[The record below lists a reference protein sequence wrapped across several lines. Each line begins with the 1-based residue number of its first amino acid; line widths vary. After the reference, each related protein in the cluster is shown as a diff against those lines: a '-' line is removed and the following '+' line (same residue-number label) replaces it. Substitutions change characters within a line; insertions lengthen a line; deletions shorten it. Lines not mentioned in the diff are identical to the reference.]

1 MAQLPD
7 LSLAARPVPRP
18 SQGIARMQTT
28 TGFEG
33 IPAQVAQQVANSVSQ
48 LSDTLYRVKDQQDTL
63 VAESAYNQLLQRKSE
78 LEFGDNGYNTVTGS
92 NAISPE
98 FRPRYT
104 EDFSR
109 SVDEISAG
117 LHNDNQRSKFQSR
130 ADMASTSFQDGLLRH
145 SANESLN
152 FAAQTAQ
159 ATVDL
164 IINDIASNPE
174 NWQAKTMRGM
184 NVIDLA
190 AQQTGEPPEA
200 TAIKKQVATDNIF
213 TALIGSALADHNVA
227 QAREYFADIGD
238 AVSVDTREQAEQAI
252 RTVSIRGESQA
263 KADELVATKTRREAL
278 AEARSIEDAELRD
291 ETVRRVNVRFNEI
304 EAIESEQKQQN
315 IDGAV
320 EIISNDGS
328 LDDIDPVVWNSFS
341 QEERSQLRAL
351 DARGEW
357 YQDDAKWYEFVQLST
372 QEVADMNLYT
382 ELRPYVDDQH
392 WDRALA
398 LQAAAKGPQNSV
410 ALTNTITFQQRF
422 QNSLQGT
429 VFGDVKALTGVDAS
443 RYARMENEASMRL
456 EVLEIEAGRK
466 LTGSEMQ
473 DQVFDPM
480 IRETVNLDEW
490 GRDPTIPASA
500 VLEDDRGNAYVP
512 ISDISAA
519 DASSIENIIISNSRR
534 PSRDKI
540 QRAYAAML
548 INDRALFDRIVSE

>member
-33 IPAQVAQQVANSVSQ
+33 IPAQVEQQVANSVSQ

-92 NAISPE
+92 NAIAPE
-98 FRPRYT
+98 FRPKYT
-104 EDFSR
+104 EDFTS
-109 SVDEISAG
+109 SVSEISAG
-117 LHNDNQRSKFQSR
+117 LHNDNQRRMFQRR
-130 ADMASTSFQDGLLRH
+130 ADMANTSFQDGLLRH

-164 IINDIASNPE
+164 TINDIASNPE
-174 NWQAKTMRGM
+174 NWQAKTMRVM

-190 AQQTGEPPEA
+190 AGQTGEPPEV
-200 TAIKKQVATDNIF
+200 TAIKKQTATDNIF

-263 KADELVATKTRREAL
+263 KADEFVATMTRREAL

-320 EIISNDGS
+320 EIISQDGS
-328 LDDIDPVVWNSFS
+328 LDDIDPGVWNSFS

-398 LQAAAKGPQNSV
+398 MQAAANGPANAP
-410 ALTNTITFQQRF
+410 ALTSTQTFQQKFSNTVMGTIFTGEMSEDDKARF
-422 QNSLQGT
+422 GQ
-429 VFGDVKALTGVDAS
+429 
-443 RYARMENEASMRL
+443 MENAAARRIEL
-456 EVLEIEAGRK
+456 EELDKGRK
-466 LTGSEMQ
+466 LIGSEIQ
-473 DQVFDPM
+473 DVIDEM
-480 IRETVNLDEW
+480 ILETVNLDEW